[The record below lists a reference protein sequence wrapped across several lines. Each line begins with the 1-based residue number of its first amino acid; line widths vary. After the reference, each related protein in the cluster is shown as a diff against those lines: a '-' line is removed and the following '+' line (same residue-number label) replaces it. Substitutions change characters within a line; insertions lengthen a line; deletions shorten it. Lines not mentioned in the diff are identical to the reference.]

1 MSMDY
6 DVCIIGSGAGGS
18 PVALSLAQ
26 AGYSVLVL
34 EKGPWFSEQDFSKDE
49 LACCRR
55 STYTPS
61 LTDEQHVIEEKYNN
75 GNWVATPTVESG
87 WDFWNG
93 NCVGGSSNFMSGFFY
108 RLKPVDFRLHSE
120 FGAIAGANVVDWP
133 ISYEDLE
140 PYYTQVEQIVGI
152 SGRIVKHPQQEPRS
166 TPALPYPPLA
176 ENIISS
182 WIDSACQKLGY
193 HSLPTPR
200 AILSQPAMARNSCS
214 YSIYCGSYGCS
225 TGAKGSARAALL
237 DHAVKTGRCQIQPHA
252 KVYRLISNNKG
263 KVIAADYYDE
273 HNQTQRIKAKIF
285 VVACQAIETSRLL
298 LSSPGPQHPHGL
310 GNNHQQVGRNL
321 LFSAGG
327 IGQGTF
333 NYARLDPQ
341 QAAVLKVRGPF
352 VNRGLQDWYTIDDK
366 KLGRLKGGTIDFLF
380 RHPNAIAR
388 ANSQKWDDNDKLI
401 WGKPLKR
408 KLKAYFT
415 DARYLQFEVFCDWL
429 PTDNCFVSL
438 DNTVKDKW
446 GSPVA
451 KVRVGY
457 HPHDLKVGR
466 YLADKAKTVLHTMG
480 AEDIYASVSG
490 DPPQNL
496 MAGGCRFGRD
506 PATSVLDPECRVHDA
521 ENLFITDGSFMPTGG
536 SVPYTWTIYANAFR
550 VADKIIDQLGGRLH
564 PTS

>member
-1 MSMDY
+1 MMTDY

-18 PVALSLAQ
+18 PVALTLAQ
-26 AGYSVLVL
+26 AGHSVLVL
-34 EKGPWFSEQDFSKDE
+34 EKGPWFKEQDFSKDE

-61 LTDEQHVIEEKYNN
+61 LKQEQHVIEDTNDD
-75 GNWVATPTVESG
+75 GDWVATPTAESG

-108 RLKPVDFRLHSE
+108 RLKPVDFRLRSE

-133 ISYEDLE
+133 ISYADLE
-140 PYYTQVEQIVGI
+140 PYYTRVEQLVGV

-166 TPALPYPPLA
+166 TPDFPYPPLA
-176 ENIISS
+176 ENIVSS
-182 WIDSACQKLGY
+182 WIDSACNKLGY

-200 AILSQPAMARNSCS
+200 AILSQPALERNSCS

-237 DHAVKTGRCQIQPHA
+237 DHAVRTGRCQVQPHA
-252 KVYRLISNNKG
+252 KVYRLLSNSKG
-263 KVIAADYYDE
+263 KVIAVDYYDKQ
-273 HNQTQRIKAKIF
+273 NKSKRVTAKIF
-285 VVACQAIETSRLL
+285 VVACQAVETSRLL
-298 LSSPGPQHPHGL
+298 LSSPGPAHPQGL
-310 GNNHQQVGRNL
+310 GNNQQQVGRNL

-333 NYARLDPQ
+333 YYNKLTTEQVEA
-341 QAAVLKVRGPF
+341 LKVRGPF
-352 VNRGLQDWYTIDDK
+352 VNRGLQDWYTINDTE
-366 KLGRLKGGTIDFLF
+366 LGHLKGGTIDFLF

-388 ANSQKWDDNDKLI
+388 ANSQKWDDNGKLV

-408 KLKAYFT
+408 KMKAYFT
-415 DARYLQFEVFCDWL
+415 EARYLQFEIFCDWL

-446 GSPVA
+446 GSAVA

-466 YLADKAKTVLHTMG
+466 YLAEKSKTVLHTMG
-480 AEDIYASVSG
+480 AGEVYASVSG
-490 DPPQNL
+490 SPPQNL
-496 MAGGCRFGRD
+496 MAGGCRFGTD
-506 PATSVLDPECRVHDA
+506 PASSVLDPDCRMHDA
-521 ENLFITDGSFMPTGG
+521 DNLFITDGSFMPTGG

-550 VADKIIDQLGGRLH
+550 VADKIVDQLGGSRH
-564 PTS
+564 PA